1 MESKI
6 CSKCKIEKPLSDFSI
21 NKNAKDGLN
30 YKCRPC
36 QNAYGAMIQ
45 AHYRERAR
53 KRGKVFREK
62 RAKDN
67 KEVSHIAFKSFNFT
81 RDHSNTLKFLEIIGY
96 DITQDLHEQFLQRV
110 LIAFGKV
117 LPPKDKPKDRISK
130 YYE

>member
-53 KRGKVFREK
+53 LRGKIFRQK
-62 RAKDN
+62 RSEENEMVKYI
-67 KEVSHIAFKSFNFT
+67 SFKTFNFP
-81 RDHSNTLKFLEIIGY
+81 RDYSNTQKLLQLIGY
-96 DITQDLHEQFLQRV
+96 DITQDIHLQFNQRV
-110 LIAFGKV
+110 LMKHGKV
-117 LPPKDKPKDRISK
+117 LEYKDKPKDVLTK
-130 YYE
+130 YFE